1 MDWVNFVSDHPG
13 RLSFPRIGRSIYSGA
28 SRVSESASETL
39 SNWFRETESQIT
51 IRE

>member
-1 MDWVNFVSDHPG
+1 MDWVNFISDHPG
-13 RLSFPRIGRSIYSGA
+13 RLNFPRIGRSIYSGA